1 MPEVG
6 HAGEGASAKATLPRS
21 VDVAILATVNS
32 QRGIPVRLTH
42 ERWSHIVE
50 SHDYMAGHLDLVL
63 ETLADPDCIASGI
76 RDELMALKLYPDT
89 ALGRKH
95 VVVADRASQ
104 ADGFIV
110 AAFMTSKAE
119 KVTKRGLQW
128 QKSSTS

>member
-1 MPEVG
+1 M
-6 HAGEGASAKATLPRS
+6 LPRP

-32 QRGIPVRLTH
+32 QQGISVRLTH

-63 ETLADPDCIASGI
+63 ETLADPDCIAAGI

-95 VVVADRASQ
+95 VVVVYREGH

-110 AAFMTSKAE
+110 TAFMTSKAE